1 MTITDIKE
9 IIKTRRLAL
18 GLTLKD
24 VANAVGVSEG
34 TVSRWEAG
42 NITNMKRN
50 RIAALAKVLQIPP
63 SVIMGWENSTKD
75 PNSFYIDPETA
86 ALAQTIHDNPELR
99 ILMDASKDLSPEDV
113 KFVADL
119 VQRMKRKESGEIE

>member
-1 MTITDIKE
+1 MTNEEFIQSIALE
-9 IIKTRRLAL
+9 GEEWKTIPNWERY
-18 GLTLKD
+18 
-24 VANAVGVSEG
+24 AVSSFG
-34 TVSRWEAG
+34 
-42 NITNMKRN
+42 